1 MQNYQRH
8 VNERETPQSEALPGQ
23 EQNNAGG
30 HSFKISK
37 WQQLDRFLIL
47 GAEGGTY
54 YVSERSLT
62 KQNAAGVKAC
72 IAEDGPRTVAR
83 IAEVS
88 DKGLAPKNDPALFA
102 LAMCSALGDLR
113 TKQAAYEALPKVA
126 RIGTHLFHF
135 MEYRKAFGG
144 RGSGF
149 RRAVRRWY
157 AAKTPDQLAYDM
169 VKYRQRDGWSQRDV
183 LRVAH
188 PAHQPI
194 FRWAAGKPVEEALPQ
209 IIADFQAVQAEG
221 ADWRTMLDVV
231 KRLPREA
238 LPTEWLSEREVWAAL
253 LPDMP
258 LTAMIRNLGNMGK
271 AGLLAPMSDAV
282 RLVVSKL
289 GDQAALRKARVHPIA
304 VLLALRTYASGKG
317 FRGSNEWP
325 VVPAVVD
332 TLDEA
337 YYAAFSNVE
346 PTGKRF
352 LLGIDVSG
360 SMGSAQINNSPLTAR
375 DGAAA
380 MAMLTIRT
388 EPFTQPMGFC
398 DKFIELP
405 LSKKQRLDDVICAT
419 SRLPFGGT
427 DCALPMLYALQH
439 KIPVD
444 AFVVYTDSETW
455 AGHIHPTQALKK
467 YRDSMGIPAK
477 LIVMGMCT
485 NEFSI
490 ADPDDA
496 GMLDVVG
503 FDASVPEVMR
513 QFVAGA

>member
-1 MQNYQRH
+1 
-8 VNERETPQSEALPGQ
+8 
-23 EQNNAGG
+23 
-30 HSFKISK
+30 
-37 WQQLDRFLIL
+37 
-47 GAEGGTY
+47 
-54 YVSERSLT
+54 
-62 KQNAAGVKAC
+62 
-72 IAEDGPRTVAR
+72 
-83 IAEVS
+83 
-88 DKGLAPKNDPALFA
+88 
-102 LAMCSALGDLR
+102 
-113 TKQAAYEALPKVA
+113 
-126 RIGTHLFHF
+126 
-135 MEYRKAFGG
+135 
-144 RGSGF
+144 
-149 RRAVRRWY
+149 
-157 AAKTPDQLAYDM
+157 
-169 VKYRQRDGWSQRDV
+169 
-183 LRVAH
+183 
-188 PAHQPI
+188 
-194 FRWAAGKPVEEALPQ
+194 
-209 IIADFQAVQAEG
+209 
-221 ADWRTMLDVV
+221 
-231 KRLPREA
+231 
-238 LPTEWLSEREVWAAL
+238 
-253 LPDMP
+253 
-258 LTAMIRNLGNMGK
+258 MIRNLGNMGK